1 MVSYFICIDWI
12 VFRNFIFINGSCFI
26 TKTVY
31 ISNRF
36 IILLVCEI
44 SYLFIWIDINIIRI
58 FNRIQITLCEIMIT
72 VTYIYFYIICL
83 YFFVDFFSLYL
94 CSSTLLN
101 FFNYVSIY
109 FYLFV

>member
-36 IILLVCEI
+36 IILIVCEI

-58 FNRIQITLCEIMIT
+58 FNRIQDRKSTRLNSSHVAISYAVFCLNKKRYTNNLSI
-72 VTYIYFYIICL
+72 YIIL
-83 YFFVDFFSLYL
+83 
-94 CSSTLLN
+94 
-101 FFNYVSIY
+101 II
-109 FYLFV
+109 

>member
-36 IILLVCEI
+36 IILIVCEI
-44 SYLFIWIDINIIRI
+44 SYLFIRIDIYIIMI
-58 FNRIQITLCEIMIT
+58 FNRIQFTFFEILISDN
-72 VTYIYFYIICL
+72 YIINNYHYFYINIL
-83 YFFVDFFSLYL
+83 III
-94 CSSTLLN
+94 
-101 FFNYVSIY
+101 IY
-109 FYLFV
+109 FIISYI